1 MKKLSV
7 KQASGFVTSDK
18 KIRILDAN
26 RKPFYFFD
34 TKNDRTE
41 FNLPKGVYLTENDIK
56 GLPEKIKFKT
66 PVLKPER
73 KISIPKK
80 IKFIWGQNPNKASV
94 ILNKGII
101 LVDEGFKQFP
111 RFVQVYLFYH
121 EIGHYF
127 FKSEKGADSFARVQ
141 MLKRGFN
148 PSQVGMASRISLSPK
163 SVHRVK
169 ACFEDLHKTKKI

>member
-1 MKKLSV
+1 MKKISV

-18 KIRILDAN
+18 KIVILDLN
-26 RKPFYFFD
+26 GKPFYVFD
-34 TKNDRTE
+34 TKNAKTE
-41 FNLPKGVYLTENDIK
+41 FNLPKGVYLTNNTIK

-101 LVDEGFKQFP
+101 LVDEGFKKFP

-127 FKSEKGADSFARVQ
+127 FKSETGADAFARVK
-141 MLKRGFN
+141 MLERGFN
-148 PSQVGMASRISLSPK
+148 PSQIGMASRLSLSPK
-163 SVHRVK
+163 SKHRIHT
-169 ACFEDLHKTKKI
+169 CFEHLHNTKKV